1 MTTGTILNHRYRIVE
16 LIGSGGMA
24 HVYRA
29 VNLTSHRSVAV
40 KVLRQEYSDNPE
52 FLRRF
57 EREARAVLHLS
68 HDNIVRAYGVGQYA
82 GLPYIIMEYVEGK
95 TLKQIIQE
103 NGPMPAKAAIGIV
116 CQILEALSAAHAAG
130 RM

>member
-1 MTTGTILNHRYRIVE
+1 MTVGTILNHRYRIVE
-16 LIGSGGMA
+16 LIGTGGMA

-29 VNLTSHRSVAV
+29 VNITSHRSVAI

-68 HDNIVRAYGVGQYA
+68 TDHIVRAYGVGQYE
-82 GLPYIIMEYVEGK
+82 GLPFIIME
-95 TLKQIIQE
+95 
-103 NGPMPAKAAIGIV
+103 
-116 CQILEALSAAHAAG
+116 
-130 RM
+130 